1 MISVP
6 LLQSPIS
13 SRAQGYPGD
22 DARICSFPANN
33 VEDTKSN
40 LSGEKIT
47 EENTKFAFSCAGQSQ
62 GSAPLTTQSMAN
74 QMLNP
79 GVQLEFQSRR
89 FNQDKTVV
97 SDDLK
102 SQSATVNTSQTSQN
116 DGEDAGDTNDKVNG
130 QSVDKIDAFD
140 PINSNNLDQTYCSG
154 LALKSDSDVR
164 SAISNLVE
172 MKKSA
177 VSLLKK
183 GNHDCHVDEQQTD
196 GIRQTVA
203 NPAGLNDLDP
213 EAVQG
218 LNPNPLQSVSDLNR
232 KETDTATASSSF
244 VSVINSSFANSKNN
258 YSKPYDDS
266 CNKMKKMN
274 PCMTTTL
281 NRVRTSTLMK
291 KPSYDTDADLL
302 SRKVKQTIANNNTA
316 TSTRAQKH
324 SPPSKMELQKS
335 TKTDQ
340 QTELPNLVE
349 ETNATSAA
357 SDVAL
362 LNQFSAEVKVGHF
375 YHITDFL
382 EYDTKP
388 FAV

>member
-1 MISVP
+1 M
-6 LLQSPIS
+6 
-13 SRAQGYPGD
+13 
-22 DARICSFPANN
+22 
-33 VEDTKSN
+33 
-40 LSGEKIT
+40 GEKIT

-116 DGEDAGDTNDKVNG
+116 DGEDAGDTNDKVN

-164 SAISNLVE
+164 SAISKLVE
-172 MKKSA
+172 IKKSA

-203 NPAGLNDLDP
+203 NPAGLNDFDP

-274 PCMTTTL
+274 PCMTTL

-362 LNQFSAEVKVGHF
+362 INQFSADVKVGHF
-375 YHITDFL
+375 YHITEFL
-382 EYDTKP
+382 EYHTNM
-388 FAV
+388 FVV